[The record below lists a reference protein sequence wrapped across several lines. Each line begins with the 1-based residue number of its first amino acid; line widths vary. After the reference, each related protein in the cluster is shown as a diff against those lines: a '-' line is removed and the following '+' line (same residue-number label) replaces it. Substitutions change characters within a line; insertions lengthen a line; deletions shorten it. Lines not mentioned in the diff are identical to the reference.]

1 MNLTISLTLDGL
13 VRALRWREH
22 DLAEK
27 AERRYLPPGN
37 ADEADDIERPISR
50 RSRMTREHHD
60 DRSGG

>member
-22 DLAEK
+22 DLAENVQ
-27 AERRYLPPGN
+27 RRYLPPGN
-37 ADEADDIERPISR
+37 ADEADDIEQPISR